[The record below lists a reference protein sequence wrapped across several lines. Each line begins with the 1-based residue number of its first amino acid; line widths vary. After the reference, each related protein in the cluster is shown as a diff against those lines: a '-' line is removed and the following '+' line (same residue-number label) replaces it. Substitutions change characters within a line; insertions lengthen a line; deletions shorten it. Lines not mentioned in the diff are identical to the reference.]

1 MQCNHGSRLVV
12 GSCEFWCGHTAYASG
27 DGWDWGLVWY
37 HLISPTLDRVNWAA
51 VPCGEIYPSGI
62 WILNSLYFRF
72 NRHYFFSCR
81 LCAVNYKT
89 DFINLKI
96 CWVTLSEVLII
107 RIGLGCLYLNRC
119 CGISSFE
126 SDALDCI
133 YAMQY
138 NPDFQEDRNPGV
150 PISMFYMSCIFA

>member
-1 MQCNHGSRLVV
+1 MNSDVDIRHMPQGTDGIEDSFGIISSHQLWIASTELRFLVV
-12 GSCEFWCGHTAYASG
+12 KYIHPGFEFSTHF
-27 DGWDWGLVWY
+27 
-37 HLISPTLDRVNWAA
+37 ILDLTGTIFSVVGY
-51 VPCGEIYPSGI
+51 VP
-62 WILNSLYFRF
+62 
-72 NRHYFFSCR
+72 
-81 LCAVNYKT
+81 VNYKT